1 MKYYDKNI
9 YEIEQK
15 IKIELFTLLIFV
27 ISFLLGVFIGTSDV
41 NYKQQKIKQLQTEIN
56 NLKTK

>member
-41 NYKQQKIKQLQTEIN
+41 NYKQQQIKQLQIEIN

>member
-27 ISFLLGVFIGTSDV
+27 ISFLLGVFIGTADA
-41 NYKQQKIKQLQTEIN
+41 NYKEQQIKQLQIEIN

>member
-41 NYKQQKIKQLQTEIN
+41 NYKQQQIKQLQTEIN

>member
-27 ISFLLGVFIGTSDV
+27 ISFLLGVFIGTSDA
-41 NYKQQKIKQLQTEIN
+41 NYKEQQIKQLQIEIN